1 MFWLCKTKC
10 GASDGM
16 VPKLLSIEDTSKIQC
31 KSKSDFESCLVST
44 QVCDLP
50 LDRIV
55 ALNKGTE
62 DNIKAGANSRES
74 EGNP

>member
-1 MFWLCKTKC
+1 MSNFNQTQ
-10 GASDGM
+10 S
-16 VPKLLSIEDTSKIQC
+16 
-31 KSKSDFESCLVST
+31 KSKSYFESCLVST

-55 ALNKGTE
+55 VLNKGTE